1 MGRVS
6 AGRDGICIGPKGANA
21 DAVKQDAHARRA
33 RKRGIIALEKNMGG
47 YRRARG
53 RGFKSFLL
61 RFSELS

>member
-33 RKRGIIALEKNMGG
+33 RKRGIMELEK
-47 YRRARG
+47 RKAATRARVAAG
-53 RGFKSFLL
+53 PIVFLL